1 MPKNKESTAK
11 LKKFSGNITFKGK
24 IDTSILKYEFLET
37 YMEDGTINVFTFG
50 KTELETSKD
59 LIDDFSQ
66 LGEIIDS
73 DITIEGEGKIVLL
86 NNKVEGNIYELVSFE
101 GVEVC
106 FEEIIERF
114 AESIEVVSIRESS
127 NSKKFANKII
137 KTDFIY

>member
-11 LKKFSGNITFKGK
+11 LKKFSWNITFKWK

-37 YMEDGTINVFTFG
+37 YMEDWTINVFTFW

-66 LGEIIDS
+66 LWEIIDS
-73 DITIEGEGKIVLL
+73 DITIEWEWKIVLL
-86 NNKVEGNIYELVSFE
+86 NNKVEWNIYELVSFE
-101 GVEVC
+101 WVEVC